1 MKLISVTAA
10 WIAGL
15 LIGIEAD
22 VYLPTL
28 ILFSAAAVGFL
39 ILSQIRTFYLW
50 PSLAVLVLLM
60 GIIRAEVS
68 SNIEAPVGS
77 GSAQTVAVR
86 GTVASDP
93 EMAGRGVEF
102 RFSIDAVDTGNSLA
116 RVGSKILVF
125 ARPTSKLVE
134 QRGSPFFRYGDR
146 LELQGSIEEPTQF
159 GDFDYPAYL
168 ATQGIHAVMGFPE
181 VRLIGEGDGNP
192 ILEKVYDLRRNIS
205 EELDQALPE
214 PQASLAQ
221 ALLLG
226 IRSRLPSEI
235 TDDFRA
241 TGTSHLLA
249 VSGLHVGTVLILTLA
264 ASIWLIGRRRQ
275 LYLLIPLV
283 VIWSYALLSG
293 FATPVERAA
302 IMGSVYL
309 AALALGRPKSSL
321 PALALAAAIMAGI
334 EPQVLQ
340 QVSFQLSFTAI
351 AGIAIVAESEV
362 WSKWGLSGIG
372 LESPGLRRN
381 FARWLLMAAVAS
393 VAATVATLPL
403 IAFNFHRIPT
413 VGIPATI
420 LALPAVPVILATSA
434 AAAVANA
441 VHPVFGDFFGWL
453 AWVPLELLIRII
465 DLFASVPGS
474 VIAVPKFSGLLV
486 WVYYG
491 AIAGL
496 LITPVGAGRILE
508 PFRRFKANMLTN
520 PDKIPGA
527 QGRAS
532 STSGLMLGTLLSL
545 VFLNAVLWLQVV
557 AGSDGRL
564 HVYFLNVGQGDSTF
578 VVTPEGNQVLI
589 DGGPDQLTAIRAIG
603 DKIPFWDH
611 SLDLMVLTH
620 PDQDH
625 FRGLIEVADR
635 YDVSL
640 LLESGAGSENPLY
653 LDWERIVN
661 RTRTPNVQALEGQL
675 IKLGKATLLEVLNP
689 GNRPFLGTNSDTNN
703 NSIVIRMNYGD
714 VSFLLTAD
722 VEAEAENYLLE
733 EELDIESTVLKVPH
747 HGSKASTT
755 LRFLHAA
762 NPAAAVISAG
772 ANNPHGHPHPEVVA

>member
-1 MKLISVTAA
+1 MKLIPVTAA

-28 ILFSAAAVGFL
+28 ILFSAAPVGFL

-60 GIIRAEVS
+60 GIIRVEVS

-77 GSAQTVAVR
+77 GSAQTVGVR

-125 ARPTSKLVE
+125 ARPASKLVE

-146 LELQGSIEEPTQF
+146 LDLQGSIEEPTQF

-181 VRLIGEGDGNP
+181 VRLIGEGEGNP

-214 PQASLAQ
+214 SQASLAQ

-235 TDDFRA
+235 TADFRA

-275 LYLLIPLV
+275 LYPLV

-309 AALALGRPKSSL
+309 A
-321 PALALAAAIMAGI
+321 ALALAAAIMAGI

-351 AGIAIVAESEV
+351 AGIAIVTESEI

-393 VAATVATLPL
+393 VAATVATLPP

-441 VHPVFGDFFGWL
+441 VHPVLGDFFGWL
-453 AWVPLELLIRII
+453 AWVPY
-465 DLFASVPGS
+465 G
-474 VIAVPKFSGLLV
+474 IA
-486 WVYYG
+486 
-491 AIAGL
+491 
-496 LITPVGAGRILE
+496 
-508 PFRRFKANMLTN
+508 
-520 PDKIPGA
+520 D
-527 QGRAS
+527 
-532 STSGLMLGTLLSL
+532 
-545 VFLNAVLWLQVV
+545 
-557 AGSDGRL
+557 
-564 HVYFLNVGQGDSTF
+564 
-578 VVTPEGNQVLI
+578 
-589 DGGPDQLTAIRAIG
+589 
-603 DKIPFWDH
+603 
-611 SLDLMVLTH
+611 
-620 PDQDH
+620 
-625 FRGLIEVADR
+625 
-635 YDVSL
+635 
-640 LLESGAGSENPLY
+640 
-653 LDWERIVN
+653 
-661 RTRTPNVQALEGQL
+661 
-675 IKLGKATLLEVLNP
+675 
-689 GNRPFLGTNSDTNN
+689 
-703 NSIVIRMNYGD
+703 
-714 VSFLLTAD
+714 
-722 VEAEAENYLLE
+722 
-733 EELDIESTVLKVPH
+733 
-747 HGSKASTT
+747 
-755 LRFLHAA
+755 
-762 NPAAAVISAG
+762 
-772 ANNPHGHPHPEVVA
+772 